1 MNKNYVAKVNEE
13 IEKMLEAGIIFKV
26 ETNDWVS
33 PIVISL
39 KKEANHIWM
48 CGLSMPE
55 CCDYQGPVPN
65 SIH

>member
-1 MNKNYVAKVNEE
+1 MNKNYAAKVNEE

-39 KKEANHIWM
+39 KKEANQIRI
-48 CGLSMPE
+48 CV
-55 CCDYQGPVPN
+55 DF
-65 SIH
+65 